1 MPTAARRDTTTV
13 TATSDTATNDVT
25 ARDATAG
32 DATTGGGAG
41 PSVKAEARNA
51 TDDVSTAG
59 SATANSVRQIIMMPA
74 TVVRQVADDVAST
87 ARRPDAVVYVGGLL
101 GQAALGVLE
110 WPVAGGRC
118 RGSRRGGR
126 QRRAPRPG
134 LTGTEAAG

>member
-1 MPTAARRDTTTV
+1 MPTAARRDTT

-101 GQAALGVLE
+101 GLAALGVLE
-110 WPVAGGRC
+110 WPVAAVAGVGVAVAN
-118 RGSRRGGR
+118 GV
-126 QRRAPRPG
+126 RRAR
-134 LTGTEAAG
+134 A

>member
-1 MPTAARRDTTTV
+1 MTTMPTAARRDTTT
-13 TATSDTATNDVT
+13 ATSDRATNDVT

-101 GQAALGVLE
+101 GLAALGVLE
-110 WPVAGGRC
+110 WPVAAVAGVGVAVAN
-118 RGSRRGGR
+118 GV
-126 QRRAPRPG
+126 RRAR
-134 LTGTEAAG
+134 A

>member
-1 MPTAARRDTTTV
+1 MPTAARRDTT

-101 GQAALGVLE
+101 GLAALGVLE
-110 WPVAGGRC
+110 WPVAAVAGVGVAVANGVR
-118 RGSRRGGR
+118 
-126 QRRAPRPG
+126 RPG